1 MLSSLLGQSPVW
13 GLLDLIE
20 SQRRIVT
27 VTNSFFVK
35 TTKHFEK
42 ITDPRVNRGMNHS
55 LTEMIFIILC
65 ATICGADCWVD
76 VERFAKAKIDWLRN
90 FVKLEFGVPS
100 HDTFGRVFSKLDSI
114 EFYASLQSWTSE
126 IAGALKGK
134 TVAFDGKT
142 LRGSF
147 DSAAGKSPL
156 HSVTA
161 YACGL
166 RLTLGITSV
175 NEKSNEIPAVQEL
188 IRVLDLEGAVVT
200 ADAMH
205 CQRETAAAI
214 VAKDADYVL
223 MVKGNQP
230 SLQEEL
236 NKAILEEMDK
246 ETPSIRT
253 HRKVETNRGRIETRE
268 VSIMPCPQDFPFFDR
283 WGGLKT
289 IGVIYRSREIN
300 GVLEESSETFI
311 TSLSCGPRKIQRH
324 LREHWECENSQHYI
338 LDVTF
343 TEDSSRIR
351 KGTGPEISS
360 VFRRLALNLLQQD
373 TTLNDSIRGK
383 RKRCGWDNTALEQL
397 FGHFQ
402 RA

>member
-1 MLSSLLGQSPVW
+1 MAS
-13 GLLDLIE
+13 
-20 SQRRIVT
+20 
-27 VTNSFFVK
+27 SFFVK
-35 TTKHFEK
+35 TTKHFEN

-55 LTEMIFIILC
+55 LTEMIFVTLC
-65 ATICGADCWVD
+65 ATICGADSWAD
-76 VERFAKAKIDWLRN
+76 VERYAKAKIDWLRN

-100 HDTFGRVFSKLDSI
+100 HDTFGRVFAKLDSV
-114 EFYASLQSWTSE
+114 EFYAALHSWTSE
-126 IAGALKGK
+126 IAGALKGE

-147 DSAAGKSPL
+147 DSASSKSPL

-161 YACGL
+161 WVCGL

-175 NEKSNEIPAVQEL
+175 EEKSDEIPAVQEL
-188 IRVLDLEGAVVT
+188 IRMLDLEGAVVT

-214 VAKDADYVL
+214 VNKEADYIL

-236 NKAILEEMDK
+236 NKAIVEEMDK
-246 ETPSIRT
+246 DNSAIRT
-253 HRKVETNRGRIETRE
+253 HRKKEINRGRIETRE
-268 VSIMPCPQDFPFFDR
+268 VSIMACPKDIPFFDR
-283 WGGLKT
+283 WEGLKT

-311 TSLSCGPRKIQRH
+311 TSLSCGARKIQGH
-324 LREHWECENSQHYI
+324 LRDHWGCENSQHYV

-360 VFRRLALNLLQQD
+360 VFRRLALSLLQQD
-373 TTLNDSIRGK
+373 TTLKDSIRGK
-383 RKRCGWDNTALEQL
+383 RKRCGWDNTALEHL